1 MNMKDRLDRA
11 YGGKKPEDDKAP
23 QPGSRSEAPQPTSV
37 APKRDPREALSD
49 AARAPRAKPADD
61 GGRVSKSGPSRKP
74 GSAAK
79 TDIPPKK
86 ARSAAE
92 TADAGSLLKT
102 GPEGVEKA
110 AKFLLLLGQDEAA
123 KVIKHLK
130 SEEVERVSR
139 AIAAIDH
146 IGTAEANE
154 ILTEFGWLVKTRA
167 STIEGGAAVA
177 EAMLA
182 AAFGDEKARQVIRKA
197 APEASKPFAFLADR
211 DHQEIFAL
219 LKDESPTVMSVIL
232 PWLEPKVA
240 SRVIQALPDAARVE
254 VVRRIAMLEKV
265 DPDTLRRVEE
275 AAREKARRIG
285 SSPTEEI
292 DGRAALADILRHVQ
306 GGLDEEILG
315 RLDEADPALSEDIRE
330 RLFTLD
336 DILRVRNRD
345 VQASLRELSERQI
358 ATVLKGKSQAF
369 RDKLLSNVSQSRRI
383 VVMEEYD
390 ILGSVRRDEAEKA
403 TREFLGWFKTK
414 WDAGDL
420 VLEGDDELV
429 D

>member
-11 YGGKKPEDDKAP
+11 YGGKKPEDDQAP
-23 QPGSRSEAPQPTSV
+23 RPEARSEAPRNSPP
-37 APKRDPREALSD
+37 ARKRDAREALSD
-49 AARAPRAKPADD
+49 SARPPRAKPGADE
-61 GGRVSKSGPSRKP
+61 GGRPKAGQVRKAGTAVKTGVRP
-74 GSAAK
+74 GSRPEAE
-79 TDIPPKK
+79 K
-86 ARSAAE
+86 AEAE
-92 TADAGSLLKT
+92 SLLKT

-197 APEASKPFAFLADR
+197 APEASKPFAFLAER
-211 DHQEIFAL
+211 DHQEILAL

-232 PWLEPKVA
+232 PWLEPRIA

-254 VVRRIAMLEKV
+254 VVRRIARLEKV
-265 DPDTLRRVEE
+265 DPETLRRVEE
-275 AAREKARRIG
+275 ATREKARRIG
-285 SSPTEEI
+285 TSPTEEI

-306 GGLDEEILG
+306 GGLDEEILE

-383 VVMEEYD
+383 IVMEEYD

-403 TREFLGWFKTK
+403 TREFLMWFKTK
-414 WDAGDL
+414 WDSGDL

>member
-23 QPGSRSEAPQPTSV
+23 KQEPRSEAPRV
-37 APKRDPREALSD
+37 ARPAQKRDPREALSD
-49 AARAPRAKPADD
+49 AARVPRARPGDD
-61 GGRVSKSGPSRKP
+61 EGGASKSGPSRKP
-74 GSAAK
+74 GSAAR
-79 TDIPPKK
+79 TGVPPK
-86 ARSAAE
+86 ARPAAE
-92 TADAGSLLKT
+92 TAEAESLLKT

-154 ILTEFGWLVKTRA
+154 ILTEFGWLVKTKA
-167 STIEGGAAVA
+167 ATIEGGAAVA

-197 APEASKPFAFLADR
+197 APEASKPFAFLAER
-211 DHQEIFAL
+211 DHREILAL

-232 PWLEPKVA
+232 PWLEPRVA

-254 VVRRIAMLEKV
+254 VVRRIARLEKV
-265 DPDTLRRVEE
+265 DPETLRRVEE
-275 AAREKARRIG
+275 ATREKARRIG

-306 GGLDEEILG
+306 GGLDEEILE

-414 WDAGDL
+414 WDSGDL